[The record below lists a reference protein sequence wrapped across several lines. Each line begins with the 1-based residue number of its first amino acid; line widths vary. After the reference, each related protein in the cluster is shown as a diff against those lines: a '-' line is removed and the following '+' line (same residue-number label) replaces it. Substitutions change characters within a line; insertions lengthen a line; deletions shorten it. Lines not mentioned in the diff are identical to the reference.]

1 VPYWGGGQV
10 DGENGGTLGWTSASL
25 VSFVTD
31 TRMHQLFQ
39 MVSQLAEG
47 AGPAGASSTIIPGLN
62 AINFAEDGTVGHS
75 LRPVLPTLY

>member
-1 VPYWGGGQV
+1 V
-10 DGENGGTLGWTSASL
+10 DGEHEGTLGWTSASL

-47 AGPAGASSTIIPGLN
+47 VGPAGASSTINPGLN
-62 AINFAEDGTVGHS
+62 TINFAEDGTVGS
-75 LRPVLPTLY
+75 LATLLLRRLY